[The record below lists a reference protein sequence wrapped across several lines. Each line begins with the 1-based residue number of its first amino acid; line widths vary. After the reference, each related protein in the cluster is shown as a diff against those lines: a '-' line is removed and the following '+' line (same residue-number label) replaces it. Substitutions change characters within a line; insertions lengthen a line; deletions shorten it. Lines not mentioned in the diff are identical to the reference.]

1 MSWEAHHKQAMAERF
16 NELPEK
22 KKQKKVKKSEKDLN
36 LLGRLCV

>member
-22 KKQKKVKKSEKDLN
+22 KTKKSQKK
-36 LLGRLCV
+36 